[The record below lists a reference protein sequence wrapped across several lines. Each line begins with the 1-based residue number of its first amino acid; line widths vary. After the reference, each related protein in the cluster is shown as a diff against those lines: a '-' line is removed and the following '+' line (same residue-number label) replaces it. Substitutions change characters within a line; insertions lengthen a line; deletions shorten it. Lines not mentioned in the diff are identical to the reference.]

1 MGAAKPISIP
11 LKPDGYKNMRNTDHL
26 GGINAFVTTARHG
39 SFTAAAE
46 RLGLTKSAVGKSVGR
61 LEDRLGLKLFQRST
75 RRLSLT
81 PDGERFLQSCQHAM
95 DILQQAEAELTSHI
109 AHISGRLRVDLPAAF
124 GRQRILP
131 LLLNIARGYPQLA
144 LTVTFSERFVD
155 LIEEGIDL
163 VIRIGELADSSGLVA
178 RRLTTQKLVICASP
192 EYLLQ
197 QGEPIIPEELSQ
209 HKCVVGFRRDQPI
222 SWLLKDCRGEV
233 NRYVPPATYE
243 FADGDAM
250 LAAVLAGCGLSQL
263 PLWLVGRYLAS
274 GELKEVLTG
283 HSGGEMPISVL
294 WPKSRQ
300 LLPKIRHI
308 VDALIKAAE
317 DGLLD

>member
-1 MGAAKPISIP
+1 
-11 LKPDGYKNMRNTDHL
+11 MRNTDHL
-26 GGINAFVTTARHG
+26 GGITAFVTTAQQG

-46 RLGLTKSAVGKSVGR
+46 RLGLTKSAVGKSVSR
-61 LEDRLGLKLFQRST
+61 LEARLGLKLFLRST

-81 PDGERFLQSCQHAM
+81 PDGERFLISCQNAM
-95 DILQQAEAELTSHI
+95 DILEQAEAELASHI
-109 AHISGRLRVDLPAAF
+109 FQPSGRLRVDLPAAF

-131 LLLNIARGYPQLA
+131 LLLQITRRYPELA

-192 EYLLQ
+192 EYLRYA
-197 QGEPIIPEELSQ
+197 GEPMSSEELSQ
-209 HKCVVGFRRDQPI
+209 HKCVVGFRRNQPI
-222 SWLLKDCRGEV
+222 SWLLKENNGQIS
-233 NRYVPPATYE
+233 RYTPPPTYE

-250 LAAVLAGCGLSQL
+250 LAATRAGCGLSQL
-263 PLWLVGRYLAS
+263 PLWLVGKYLES
-274 GELKEVLTG
+274 GELKEILVG
-283 HSGGEMPISVL
+283 HSGGEMPISAL
-294 WPKSRQ
+294 WPKNRQ
-300 LLPKIRHI
+300 LLPKIRYV
-308 VDALIKAAE
+308 VDTLIKAAE

>member
-1 MGAAKPISIP
+1 
-11 LKPDGYKNMRNTDHL
+11 MRRTDHL
-26 GGINAFVTTARHG
+26 GGITAFVTTAQQG

-46 RLGLTKSAVGKSVGR
+46 KLGLTKSAVGKSISR

-81 PDGERFLQSCQHAM
+81 PDGERFLASCQSAI
-95 DILQQAEAELTSHI
+95 DILEQAEAELTSHTCQP
-109 AHISGRLRVDLPAAF
+109 SGRLRVDLPAAF

-131 LLLNIARGYPQLA
+131 ILLEITRRYPELA

-155 LIEEGIDL
+155 LIDEGIDL
-163 VIRIGELADSSGLVA
+163 VVRIGELADSSGLVA

-192 EYLLQ
+192 DYLHYH
-197 QGEPIIPEELSQ
+197 GEPVTTDELNQ
-209 HKCVVGFRRDQPI
+209 HKCVVGFRRNQPV
-222 SWLLKDCRGEV
+222 SWLLKEREGQIS
-233 NRYVPPATYE
+233 RFIPTPTHE

-250 LAAVLAGCGLSQL
+250 LAATLAGGGLSQL
-263 PLWLVGRYLAS
+263 PLWLVGKYLEE
-274 GELKEVLTG
+274 GTLREVLPG
-283 HSGGEMPISVL
+283 HSGGEMPISAL

-300 LLPKIRHI
+300 LLPKIRYV
-308 VDALIKAAE
+308 VDTLVRAAE

>member
-1 MGAAKPISIP
+1 
-11 LKPDGYKNMRNTDHL
+11 MRRTDHL
-26 GGINAFVTTARHG
+26 GGITAFVTTAQQG

-46 RLGLTKSAVGKSVGR
+46 KLGLTKSAVGKSVGR

-81 PDGERFLQSCQHAM
+81 PDGERFLASCQSAI
-95 DILQQAEAELTSHI
+95 DILEQAEAELTSHI
-109 AHISGRLRVDLPAAF
+109 CQPSGRLRVDLPAAF

-131 LLLNIARGYPQLA
+131 ILLDITRRYPELA
-144 LTVTFSERFVD
+144 LTVTFSERLVD

-192 EYLLQ
+192 DYLLY
-197 QGEPIIPEELSQ
+197 QGEPVNPDELSQ
-209 HKCVVGFRRDQPI
+209 HQCVVGFRRNQPI
-222 SWLLKDCRGEV
+222 SWLLKESDGQISRFT
-233 NRYVPPATYE
+233 PPPTHE
-243 FADGDAM
+243 FGDGDAM
-250 LAAVLAGCGLSQL
+250 LAATLAGGGLSQL
-263 PLWLVGRYLAS
+263 PLWLVGKYLES
-274 GELKEVLTG
+274 GELREVLPG
-283 HSGGEMPISVL
+283 HSGGEMPVSAL

-300 LLPKIRHI
+300 LLPKIRHV
-308 VDALIKAAE
+308 VDTLVKAAE

>member
-1 MGAAKPISIP
+1 
-11 LKPDGYKNMRNTDHL
+11 MRTTDHL
-26 GGINAFVTTARHG
+26 GGINAFVTTAQQG

-46 RLGLTKSAVGKSVGR
+46 RLGLTKSAVGKSVSR
-61 LEDRLGLKLFQRST
+61 LEERLGLKLFQRST

-81 PDGERFLQSCQHAM
+81 PDGERFLASCQSAM
-95 DILQQAEAELTSHI
+95 DILEQAEAELTSHLCQP
-109 AHISGRLRVDLPAAF
+109 AGRLRVDLPAAF

-131 LLLNIARGYPQLA
+131 ILLNITRRYPELA

-155 LIEEGIDL
+155 PIEDGIDL

-192 EYLLQ
+192 DYLMNQSELVSV
-197 QGEPIIPEELSQ
+197 EALSQ
-209 HKCVVGFRRDQPI
+209 HHCVVGFRRNQPI
-222 SWLLKDCRGEV
+222 SWLLKDDTGQIA
-233 NRYVPPATYE
+233 RYTPPATHE

-263 PLWLVGRYLAS
+263 PRWLVGKYLES
-274 GELKEVLTG
+274 GELKEVLVS
-283 HSGGEMPISVL
+283 HAGGEMPISAL

-300 LLPKIRHI
+300 LLPKIRHV
-308 VDALIKAAE
+308 VDTLVKAAE
-317 DGLLD
+317 DGQLD